1 MTEIYASN
9 VARYYHPVSRNI
21 NHPALMVFEN
31 DFREWAKKAELFTF
45 GVYLIYSIKLHCRI
59 LKQTKL
65 MRHLSCQRQYEKYEH
80 RRNVSNIIQI

>member
-1 MTEIYASN
+1 M
-9 VARYYHPVSRNI
+9 
-21 NHPALMVFEN
+21 
-31 DFREWAKKAELFTF
+31 F